1 MTVIAHTEFQR
12 PKWRTLVLV
21 TLAFWLSSSLILDL
35 VIMPTMYATGMM
47 ATPDFATAGYSL
59 FWIFNRIE
67 LLCAAIALTGL
78 LVLRNTEAQPFH
90 HWAVPLS
97 LSLLGISLI
106 CTYGL
111 TPEMSSLGLQLNLF
125 ETGSGVPGVMNQMH
139 SSYWLLE
146 LLKLGATGLLLNTI
160 YKQTNYKQTNY
171 KQTN

>member
-12 PKWRTLVLV
+12 PKWRTIVLI

-47 ATPDFATAGYSL
+47 ATPDFPTAGYSL

-67 LLCAAIALTGL
+67 LLCAGVTLTGV
-78 LVLRNTEAQPFH
+78 LVLKNTESQHPH
-90 HWAVPLS
+90 RWTVPLS
-97 LSLLGISLI
+97 LALLAIGLI

-125 ETGSGVPGVMNQMH
+125 ATGSEVPGAMNQMH
-139 SSYWLLE
+139 SGYWLLE
-146 LLKLGATGLLLNTI
+146 LLKLGATGLLLSTV
-160 YKQTNYKQTNY
+160 YKQNDQLN
-171 KQTN
+171 